1 MVGALRQRVGL
12 GWLVVSALAVSGPVS
27 ARAQTTPP
35 ASAPAAS
42 APAASSPQPVVLDSV
57 IAVINGDVL
66 LRSDLQ
72 TEIDMAALQPLSLPP
87 GTNFERRAARRLINR
102 TLILQ
107 QMQSQGMA
115 REVSDAEVAKDLA
128 ALREQLPDCRKS
140 DCKTEAGWARFL
152 ALHNLTPSE
161 VTERWRQRMQILS
174 FIDTRFRAGVRISKP
189 DIEDYYNKSLVP
201 EFKKENVSAPP
212 LDSISTR
219 IEEVLLQQHVNV
231 LLQDWLKS
239 LRDQGNVII
248 LDQTLGQSNPSPDND
263 EGDGA

>member
-1 MVGALRQRVGL
+1 MGRAQRQGGRR
-12 GWLVVSALAVSGPVS
+12 GWLSVAVLAAGVASGTAQSMPALG
-27 ARAQTTPP
+27 
-35 ASAPAAS
+35 AAN
-42 APAASSPQPVVLDSV
+42 SPQQPVVLDSV

-72 TEIDMAALQPLSLPP
+72 TEMNLAELEPLSLPP
-87 GTNFERRAARRLINR
+87 GKNIERRAARRLINR

-107 QMQSQGMA
+107 QMQSQGMVKD
-115 REVSDAEVAKDLA
+115 VSDEEVQKDLD
-128 ALREQLPDCRKS
+128 ALRRQLPACLKS

-152 ALHNLTPSE
+152 AEHNLTPSE
-161 VTERWRQRMQILS
+161 VNERWRQRMQILS

-189 DIEDYYNKSLVP
+189 DIQDYYNKTFAP
-201 EFKKENVSAPP
+201 EFEKQHLKAPA
-212 LDSISTR
+212 LDSVSGR
-219 IEEVLLQQHVNV
+219 IEEILLQQHVNL

-248 LDQTLGQSNPSPDND
+248 LDPAFGQSNPSPDND

>member
-1 MVGALRQRVGL
+1 MVGVLRQWIGF
-12 GWLVVSALAVSGPVS
+12 GWLAIGVLAAGGLVPAG
-27 ARAQTTPP
+27 AQTAT
-35 ASAPAAS
+35 AAS
-42 APAASSPQPVVLDSV
+42 TAAASPQRPVVLDSV

-72 TEIDMAALQPLSLPP
+72 IEIDMSALQPLSLPA
-87 GTNFERRAARRLINR
+87 GKNFEQRAARRLINR
-102 TLILQ
+102 TLILE
-107 QMQSQGMA
+107 QMQSQGMVKD
-115 REVSDAEVAKDLA
+115 VSDEEVQKDLD

-140 DCKTEAGWARFL
+140 DCKSEAGWIRFL

-161 VTERWRQRMQILS
+161 VTERWRQRMQILN

-189 DIEDYYNKSLVP
+189 DIEDYYNKALVP

-212 LDSISTR
+212 LDSVSTR
-219 IEEVLLQQHVNV
+219 IEEILLQQHVNL

-248 LDQTLGQSNPSPDND
+248 LDPALGQSNPSPDND
-263 EGDGA
+263 EGDGE

>member
-1 MVGALRQRVGL
+1 MAGARRQWRGFH
-12 GWLVVSALAVSGPVS
+12 WLAVVAAAAGSIVYAGAQSAGPATAPTV
-27 ARAQTTPP
+27 P
-35 ASAPAAS
+35 ASVAS
-42 APAASSPQPVVLDSV
+42 AQRPVVLDSV

-87 GTNFERRAARRLINR
+87 GKNLEQRAARRLINR

-115 REVSDAEVAKDLA
+115 KAVSDEEVEKDLT

-140 DCKTEAGWARFL
+140 DCKTQAGWASFL
-152 ALHNLTPSE
+152 AEHGLTQSE
-161 VTERWRQRMQILS
+161 VVERWRQRMQLLN
-174 FIDTRFRAGVRISKP
+174 FIDTRFRAGVRISRP
-189 DIEDYYNKSLVP
+189 DIEDYYNKTLVP

-212 LDSISTR
+212 LDTVSKR
-219 IEEVLLQQHVNV
+219 IEEILLQQQVNV
-231 LLQDWLKS
+231 LLQDWLKN
-239 LRDQGNVII
+239 LRDQGSVII
-248 LDQTLGQSNPSPDND
+248 LDPALGQSNPNPDSD

>member
-1 MVGALRQRVGL
+1 MARARWQWRWF
-12 GWLVVSALAVSGPVS
+12 GWL
-27 ARAQTTPP
+27 
-35 ASAPAAS
+35 AAS
-42 APAASSPQPVVLDSV
+42 AIAAGSFVWADAQATGPASIPAGSSQQPVVLDSV

-72 TEIDMAALQPLSLPP
+72 TEIDMAVLQPLSLPP
-87 GTNFERRAARRLINR
+87 GKDFEQRAAQRLINR

-115 REVSDAEVAKDLA
+115 KDVSDEDVEKDLD

-140 DCKTEAGWARFL
+140 DCKTEAGWVRFL
-152 ALHNLTPSE
+152 TQHGLIQSE
-161 VTERWRQRMQILS
+161 VTERWRQRMQILN

-189 DIEDYYNKSLVP
+189 DIEDYYNKTLVP
-201 EFKKENVSAPP
+201 QFTKQNVSAPP
-212 LDSISTR
+212 LDSVSAR

-231 LLQDWLKS
+231 LLQDWLKN

-248 LDQTLGQSNPSPDND
+248 LDPTLGQSNPSPDND